1 MSTRRWLTI
10 PDDPCQVP
18 PLGWTP
24 MAHPLV
30 DQLRFTRREW
40 RRALRGVTEED
51 GARRLEPMNSIGW
64 IVGHLAWQEQRYFL
78 TRAQGQTPLPILD
91 ELVASGGPPSTPSL
105 KGMLAAWKQVTAAAD
120 GWLDPLTTDSLLLP
134 LPPPGL
140 RRTAG
145 DAIHRV
151 MYHYWFHIGEILA
164 IRQLLGHSRLP
175 EFVSLSFEEVAPYRP
190 A

>member
-1 MSTRRWLTI
+1 M
-10 PDDPCQVP
+10 V
-18 PLGWTP
+18 
-24 MAHPLV
+24 HPLV
-30 DQLRFTRREW
+30 EQLRFTRREW
-40 RRALRGVTEED
+40 RRALRGVPEAD

-78 TRAQGQTPLPILD
+78 ARAQGRTPLPVLD
-91 ELVASGGPPSTPSL
+91 ELVSSGGPPSTPSL
-105 KGMLAAWKQVTAAAD
+105 RQMLSAWKQVTAAAD
-120 GWLDPLTTDSLLLP
+120 DWLDALSADVLLEP

-145 DAIHRV
+145 DAIYRV
-151 MYHYWFHIGEILA
+151 VYHYWFHIGEILA

-175 EFVSLSFEEVAPYRP
+175 EFVSLSYEQVAPYRP